1 MTAISVSD
9 LHKSYDGTE
18 AVRGVSFDVAAG
30 EVFCLLG
37 PNGAGKT
44 TTVEILEGYRLA
56 DSGRVRVL
64 GADPARGERALR
76 DRLGIVLQA
85 VGLQP
90 ELTVAEV
97 LEMYGRWYER
107 TRPVDELLELVELS
121 EERDARVQTLSGG
134 QQRRL
139 DLALGLV
146 GDPELLFLDEPT
158 TGFDAAARRRAWSTI
173 RSLCSLGKTVVLTT
187 HFMDEAQHLADRV
200 AVMVEGRIIALGP
213 PEQLAGRDA
222 LPAEIRFRVP
232 ETVHLPDLPGVT
244 RDGQSV
250 LVRTPEPV
258 AVTHR
263 LTGWALETGVA
274 LELRGRPAV
283 AGRHLPGADVMT
295 SALSLIAWQ
304 VRYEQRS
311 FWRNRR
317 ASLFGFLFPVLLFV
331 IFATLNKHA
340 HLDVDGGVSYVT
352 WYLPGIIA
360 YALVTSAFSN
370 LAISLVSARD
380 TGVLKRVRGTPLPWW
395 AFLAGR
401 VGSSLAIAGLTTAL
415 LLALGAITYGVDIPV
430 DTLPGLVLALV
441 LGATCFTALG
451 IAVVRF
457 MPSAESA
464 GPVLAILVT
473 PVALV
478 SNVFFPVSH
487 GWITDVAGV
496 LPLRPLSDALHAAF
510 SPATAAPGIEW
521 SDLLA
526 LAVWLAFGSAMMVR
540 FLRVQARAE

>member
-1 MTAISVSD
+1 
-9 LHKSYDGTE
+9 
-18 AVRGVSFDVAAG
+18 
-30 EVFCLLG
+30 
-37 PNGAGKT
+37 
-44 TTVEILEGYRLA
+44 
-56 DSGRVRVL
+56 VRVL

-274 LELRGRPAV
+274 LDGFAV
-283 AGRHLPGADVMT
+283 AQPSLEDIYLELT
-295 SALSLIAWQ
+295 S
-304 VRYEQRS
+304 
-311 FWRNRR
+311 
-317 ASLFGFLFPVLLFV
+317 
-331 IFATLNKHA
+331 
-340 HLDVDGGVSYVT
+340 
-352 WYLPGIIA
+352 
-360 YALVTSAFSN
+360 
-370 LAISLVSARD
+370 
-380 TGVLKRVRGTPLPWW
+380 
-395 AFLAGR
+395 
-401 VGSSLAIAGLTTAL
+401 
-415 LLALGAITYGVDIPV
+415 
-430 DTLPGLVLALV
+430 
-441 LGATCFTALG
+441 
-451 IAVVRF
+451 
-457 MPSAESA
+457 
-464 GPVLAILVT
+464 
-473 PVALV
+473 
-478 SNVFFPVSH
+478 
-487 GWITDVAGV
+487 
-496 LPLRPLSDALHAAF
+496 
-510 SPATAAPGIEW
+510 
-521 SDLLA
+521 
-526 LAVWLAFGSAMMVR
+526 
-540 FLRVQARAE
+540 